1 MALLVLGQVTSPEG
15 IPSDPLQEG
24 FNLVFASLFQWAL
37 IPAGKWQK
45 LVDMQESLLSL
56 LDAGH
61 SNSSLA
67 LGIPIAQGLKCSI
80 SHLTLL
86 GYFFFL
92 LFFFFLKHPV
102 LPLSSALGSSS
113 GRRWLH
119 HRELV
124 RIQRTS
130 SAPADAAFE
139 G

>member
-92 LFFFFLKHPV
+92 LFFFFSQASCSPV
-102 LPLSSALGSSS
+102 ILCTGIILWKEMA
-113 GRRWLH
+113 
-119 HRELV
+119 
-124 RIQRTS
+124 
-130 SAPADAAFE
+130 APQGTCEDPKDQLCPS
-139 G
+139 